1 LKVLRFWSKRLTGVE
16 MESCGETL
24 LRVASDEGEPI
35 DSIEDCRKCCIE
47 HFAAHTVRSQPWPCV
62 CSLMAKH

>member
-1 LKVLRFWSKRLTGVE
+1 